1 MGFVHA
7 RRFAAPNMP
16 LLSSP
21 STVGVLSA
29 GWLTLCTNVQGY
41 DSIQFLPYPGL
52 KPLGS
57 FPGSV
62 GLIEMVMVNL
72 DGQYT
77 CGTQNASATPLRAG
91 WHAS

>member
-1 MGFVHA
+1 
-7 RRFAAPNMP
+7 MP

-21 STVGVLSA
+21 STVGALSA
-29 GWLTLCTNVQGY
+29 GWLTLLCTTVQGY

-57 FPGSV
+57 FPGAV

-77 CGTQNASATPLRAG
+77 CGTQNASATPLRTG
-91 WHAS
+91 WRAS